1 MNTFKNILCIITSLI
16 IVAGMLILFFG
27 FTLPVL
33 QQDREQLVKQ
43 EMEEHNQTLEIIKQD
58 FSHVLST
65 EHVSVQIGE
74 NVNLTISGK
83 ACNLKVEL
91 NRELK
96 VLSLETVDKTEEK
109 VVGLGFACLGEA
121 VAIIFAIVWF
131 CVTISNMAS
140 DIRAAISRRKT
151 RKMAKKQPVDI
162 EVVV

>member
-1 MNTFKNILCIITSLI
+1 
-16 IVAGMLILFFG
+16 MLLLFFV
-27 FTLPVL
+27 FTLPAI

-43 EMEEHNQTLEIIKQD
+43 EMEEHNQTLELIKQD
-58 FSHVLST
+58 FSHVLSD
-65 EHVSVQIGE
+65 ENISVQIGE
-74 NVNLTISGK
+74 NVNLTISGE

-96 VLSLETVDKTEEK
+96 VLTLTTVVKTENKE
-109 VVGLGFACLGEA
+109 VGIAFALIGEGIVLIA
-121 VAIIFAIVWF
+121 AIVWL
-131 CVTISNMAS
+131 CITISDMAS